1 MLQPTFSA
9 KQYKNRHFR
18 KNCRYARSDPMA
30 EKKEYRNAVRSR
42 MLIRAAFV
50 SLMHEKPFEKIKATD
65 IIKQANIN
73 RSTFYAHYPDVK
85 GIMDE
90 ITDEII
96 AVFQSTLAEM
106 DLSIFFENPR
116 PILHQMVDLLQ
127 ENQELYRL
135 LGQSHMVYEYIE
147 QLKRVLIQQI
157 METPDLPVEDRSN
170 ARTVIRIRLLLGGV
184 IDVYRQWLSG
194 EMTCSL
200 DVLTEEVEKVIVDW
214 YKGA

>member
-1 MLQPTFSA
+1 
-9 KQYKNRHFR
+9 
-18 KNCRYARSDPMA
+18 MA

-50 SLMHEKPFEKIKATD
+50 NLMHEKPFDKIKATD
-65 IIKQANIN
+65 IIKRANIN

-96 AVFQSTLAEM
+96 EVFQSTLAEM

-116 PILHQMVDLLQ
+116 PILHQMVDHLQ
-127 ENQELYRL
+127 ENQELYQL
-135 LGQSHMVYEYIE
+135 LNHSSMVHEYIE
-147 QLKRVLIQQI
+147 QVKQVLIQQI
-157 METPDLPVEDRSN
+157 MDTPDLPIEDRNS

-184 IDVYRQWLSG
+184 IDVYRQWLIG
-194 EMTCSL
+194 EMPYSL
-200 DVLTEEVEKVIVDW
+200 DVLTKEVERVIAAW
-214 YKGA
+214 YKDA

>member
-1 MLQPTFSA
+1 
-9 KQYKNRHFR
+9 
-18 KNCRYARSDPMA
+18 MA

-194 EMTCSL
+194 EMPCSL

>member
-1 MLQPTFSA
+1 MT
-9 KQYKNRHFR
+9 
-18 KNCRYARSDPMA
+18 

-42 MLIRAAFV
+42 MLIRGAFV

-90 ITDEII
+90 ITEEII

-194 EMTCSL
+194 EMPCSL
-200 DVLTEEVEKVIVDW
+200 DVLTEEVEKIIVDW